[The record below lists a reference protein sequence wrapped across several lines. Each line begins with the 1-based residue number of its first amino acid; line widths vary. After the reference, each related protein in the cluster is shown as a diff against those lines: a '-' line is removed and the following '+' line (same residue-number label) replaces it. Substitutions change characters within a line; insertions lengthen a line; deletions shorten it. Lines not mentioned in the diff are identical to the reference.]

1 MSESSA
7 AVIPTKEHDQPD
19 SVATEVV
26 TPESPA
32 GAPTRRSRL
41 GAAALALLVA
51 ASLITAAAAYFFLY
65 APDKETDS
73 GAKESAIAAANSGT
87 VALLSYSPDTLT
99 EDLAAAK
106 ANLTGEFLTYYTEF
120 TDKVVAPAAQ
130 ENSVD
135 TQAEVVRSAVSDI
148 GENSATVVVFINQTT
163 TSTDKPDPALTA
175 SSVRVTLSKVDGT
188 WKISAFDP
196 V

>member
-1 MSESSA
+1 MSDSSA
-7 AVIPTKEHDQPD
+7 AVTLTKDDEPE
-19 SVATEVV
+19 AVV
-26 TPESPA
+26 EQSDIRR
-32 GAPTRRSRL
+32 PTRRARL
-41 GAAALALLVA
+41 GTVALALLVA
-51 ASLITAAAAYFFLY
+51 ASLITAAATYFFLY
-65 APDKETDS
+65 APDKHTDS

-106 ANLTGEFLTYYTEF
+106 TNLTGEFLTYYTEF
-120 TDKVVAPAAQ
+120 TEKVVAPAAQ
-130 ENSVD
+130 QNSVD
-135 TQAEVVRSAVSDI
+135 TQTEVVRSAVSDI
-148 GENSATVVVFINQTT
+148 DKDSATVLVFINQTT

>member
-1 MSESSA
+1 MSDSSA
-7 AVIPTKEHDQPD
+7 AVTLTKDHDEPDAVVEQPD
-19 SVATEVV
+19 TQR
-26 TPESPA
+26 
-32 GAPTRRSRL
+32 PTRRARL
-41 GAAALALLVA
+41 GTVAMALLVA
-51 ASLITAAAAYFFLY
+51 ASLITVAATYFFLY
-65 APDKETDS
+65 APDKHTDS

-106 ANLTGEFLTYYTEF
+106 TNLTGEFLTYYTEF
-120 TDKVVAPAAQ
+120 TEKVVAPAAQ
-130 ENSVD
+130 QNSVD

-148 GENSATVVVFINQTT
+148 DEDSATVLVFINQTT

-175 SSVRVTLSKVDGT
+175 SSVRVTLTKVDGT